1 MAHIKKALIKSMKD
15 QTTTQKILN
24 DTSLFLEKELTETDY
39 DTLISILHYH
49 EWAYY
54 VNNSPVISDFDFDQ
68 LYQKLVKLEGQNPAM
83 TRSDSPSQRVSSDL
97 NPEFPTVPH
106 LNPML
111 SLANSYNEEDLNEFD
126 KQIKKL
132 TTTEET
138 TDIQYFVEP
147 KYDGGS
153 IALVYEEDKLVRAAT
168 RGNGTMGEDMT
179 TNATTLPTVPL
190 QAAFSDHNIYKAEL
204 RGEAVI
210 AKSTFEAN
218 NKKREQAGQQLFANP
233 RNAATGGLR
242 MKDPNETR
250 KRGLEVFIFQMA
262 YAVDKEGND
271 ILNKFTSHSE
281 SIALL
286 KSLGFKVSLNKDQLC
301 NNITEALNSC
311 QKWERERENFLYEID
326 GAVVKVDN
334 IALQEL
340 CGATQHHPRWA
351 IAFKFKAKQANTTL
365 LEIEYQ
371 VGKTGAITPVAKVK
385 PVQLAGVTVSSISLH
400 NEEFI
405 TQKDLRLGDTIVIER
420 AGDVIPY
427 VVKSLADIRDGSE
440 KVITFPKVCPEC
452 QATLER
458 SEDQAAWRCSNN
470 TCKAQVIQKLIYHV
484 SKDAMN
490 IDGFGKSY
498 VEIFYNN
505 GWIKDF
511 SDVYNLDYHSISQL
525 EGFGTRSATKL
536 KAAIEKAKTNPM
548 HRLLNSLSIHHLGRK
563 ASKLIAQEINH
574 VTELEKWTEEDFTNI
589 KDIGPVVAENVIA
602 FFSNP
607 DNVDIIHK
615 LEEHGV
621 NLKQTKEDKP
631 KEVRADAPLI
641 GQTILFTGS
650 LQTMSRKVA
659 QSKAEEAGAKNIS
672 AVSSKLNI
680 LVVGEKAGSKLKKAQ
695 ALGTVKI
702 MTEEEFNTLIGS
714 A

>member
-1 MAHIKKALIKSMKD
+1 MNDNASLKKILENTKLFLAENVEKSSYNDLIKAL
-15 QTTTQKILN
+15 
-24 DTSLFLEKELTETDY
+24 
-39 DTLISILHYH
+39 HHH

-54 VNNSPVISDFDFDQ
+54 VNNSPIISDFDFDQ
-68 LYQKLVKLEGQNPAM
+68 LYQKLVALEVQNPSII
-83 TRSDSPSQRVSSDL
+83 RSDSPSQRVSSDL
-97 NPEFPTVPH
+97 NPDFPTVPH

-111 SLANSYNEEDLNEFD
+111 SLANSYNEDDLNEFD

-132 TTTEET
+132 SKTDEEAS
-138 TDIQYFVEP
+138 IQYFVEP

-153 IALVYEEDKLVRAAT
+153 IALVYENDKLVRAAT
-168 RGNGTMGEDMT
+168 RGNGTEGEDMT

-190 QAAFSDHNIYKAEL
+190 HVAFSKHGIHKAEL

-210 AKSTFEAN
+210 AKSTFEKN
-218 NKKREQAGQQLFANP
+218 NKLREQEGKQLFANP

-262 YAVDKEGND
+262 YAVDKDGND
-271 ILNKFTSHSE
+271 ILNKFKSHSE
-281 SIALL
+281 SISLL
-286 KSLGFKVSLNKDQLC
+286 KELGFKVSFNDDQLC
-301 NNITEALNSC
+301 KNISEALKSC
-311 QKWERERENFLYEID
+311 QNWERDREKFLYEID

-334 IALQEL
+334 IELQET
-340 CGATQHHPRWA
+340 CGSTAHHPRWA
-351 IAFKFKAKQANTTL
+351 IAFKFKAKQANTKL
-365 LEIEYQ
+365 LEVEYQ
-371 VGKTGAITPVAKVK
+371 VGKTGAITPVAKVQ

-405 TQKDLRLGDTIVIER
+405 QQKDLRIGDTVVIER

-427 VVKSLADIRDGSE
+427 VVKSLSDIRDGSE
-440 KVITFPKVCPEC
+440 KVIEFPKVCPEC
-452 QATLER
+452 NSTLEQ

-470 TCKAQVIQKLIYHV
+470 SCKAQVIQRLIYHV

-505 GWIKDF
+505 GWLKDF
-511 SDVYNLDYHSISQL
+511 SDVYNLDYHAISEL
-525 EGFGTRSATKL
+525 EGFGKRSAAKL
-536 KAAIEKAKTNPM
+536 EKAVDKAKANPM
-548 HRLLNSLSIHHLGRK
+548 HRLLNSLSIHHFGRK
-563 ASKLIAQEINH
+563 ASKLIAQEIEH
-574 VTELEKWTEEDFTNI
+574 VSELEKWTMEDFTNI

-602 FFSNP
+602 FFSQP
-607 DNVDIIHK
+607 ENVAIINK
-615 LEEHGV
+615 LEANGV

-641 GQTILFTGS
+641 GKTILFTGS

-659 QSKAEEAGAKNIS
+659 QTKAEEAGAKNMS
-672 AVSSKLNI
+672 GVSSKLNI

-702 MTEEEFNTLIGS
+702 MTEEEFNAILDS
-714 A
+714 